1 MAAVGV
7 MVAMAIVVVVGCSMA
22 VVWVMVAVAIVVVE
36 SRSRAAV
43 VFGVRFVEYCSMAA
57 VAP

>member
-1 MAAVGV
+1 MAAVG
-7 MVAMAIVVVVGCSMA
+7 
-22 VVWVMVAVAIVVVE
+22 VMVAVAIVVVE

>member
-1 MAAVGV
+1 MAAVG
-7 MVAMAIVVVVGCSMA
+7 
-22 VVWVMVAVAIVVVE
+22 VMVAVAIVVVE

-43 VFGVRFVEYCSMAA
+43 VFGVRVVEYCSMAA